1 MPENELISAYL
12 DGLMDRRQ
20 FIKRLVAL
28 GVSAA
33 AAGAYAQAFA
43 TRAAE
48 ADIRRDENG
57 FFVADSVSATEYAA
71 PQIQPTSPISDTAD
85 RTPTIRADIYDNLN
99 NNEAPLDGI
108 AKRGVRLRL
117 DGVRRDRFALRNVGD
132 GLYRL
137 SFTPESRLSYGEH
150 TVKISVTDNGGHS
163 SSATTW
169 AFRIVRR

>member
-1 MPENELISAYL
+1 M
-12 DGLMDRRQ
+12 
-20 FIKRLVAL
+20 
-28 GVSAA
+28 
-33 AAGAYAQAFA
+33 
-43 TRAAE
+43 
-48 ADIRRDENG
+48 
-57 FFVADSVSATEYAA
+57 SATEYAT

-108 AKRGVRLRL
+108 AKRGVRLHL

-137 SFTPESRLSYGEH
+137 SFTPESKLSYGEH